1 MRLRCNTPVAET
13 CSTKPPLAQVPPE
26 SESSPE
32 SVDREDEEEEEDS
45 KNREDPASPG
55 RKDGAQGGAA
65 ALAVPA
71 TESGIAPAA
80 ESQAATN

>member
-13 CSTKPPLAQVPPE
+13 FSTKPPLAQVPPE
-26 SESSPE
+26 SASSSE
-32 SVDREDEEEEEDS
+32 SVDREDEEEEDS

-55 RKDGAQGGAA
+55 PKDGAQGGAA